1 MFNFYRKIL
10 AAVKFQKGC
19 SRSRKKKVKQI
30 IKWVR
35 SVSAGGDYDPN
46 CHQIFK
52 GTVKESFKYG
62 KNYMVVKFYY
72 VNYKERKFMKKSIIQ
87 VFTRV

>member
-1 MFNFYRKIL
+1 MP
-10 AAVKFQKGC
+10 V
-19 SRSRKKKVKQI
+19 
-30 IKWVR
+30 
-35 SVSAGGDYDPN
+35 GGDYDPN

-72 VNYKERKFMKKSIIQ
+72 VNYKERKFMKKKYHTGIYEGMKLYGKRFCENITPTLSPTN
-87 VFTRV
+87 VLKND